1 MKKLKKVFLMV
12 IAISFLFVVGNWLR
26 LNYESY
32 LVRLQGKNVINVSL
46 NQDFFLVKNQAASIE
61 TENLRIK
68 LLKITYQPCSN
79 CFWSGM
85 GADFEVTKDGQM
97 KNGSTAI
104 ESNINNVYFGY
115 EVDLTS
121 VKPTKVG
128 FRIKKVS

>member
-1 MKKLKKVFLMV
+1 
-12 IAISFLFVVGNWLR
+12 
-26 LNYESY
+26 
-32 LVRLQGKNVINVSL
+32 
-46 NQDFFLVKNQAASIE
+46 
-61 TENLRIK
+61 
-68 LLKITYQPCSN
+68 
-79 CFWSGM
+79 M
-85 GADFEVTKDGQM
+85 GADFKVTKDGQM